1 MQFKRRLPLILLLM
15 AVLTLIITSVS
26 ASSVI
31 SVIDKTDKSVTV
43 KDILDREVKIKS
55 PVEKIVVLDAHQQV
69 TTALEAM
76 GAYDKIVGVDLD
88 TSKEKL
94 LFPNIGQKDFVGTKK
109 ELDLEEILKLD
120 PDVVFDVGTSIGDEV
135 KQMQDVGLP
144 VVTVSLYPNPV
155 DHFDPTIEN
164 TRVIGTIVG
173 AENTA
178 NEFADWKEKYLNI
191 IKERVANIPEDKK
204 VTSLYTY
211 RWTNSTLSSS
221 GIKNRFHSAL
231 DFIGTKDVNNDLD
244 VDWAVIDLEDI
255 LKKNPQ
261 FIVFEEMNHMSG
273 YDVNDT
279 SAMEKDH
286 SAVRS
291 LPGLNTVDAVKN
303 NKIYGLPSVLIS
315 GDTWLAAIYLAPVI
329 YPELFKDFDPVKI
342 HQEYVDKYLKL
353 DMDIS
358 DDTFIYP
365 KP

>member
-1 MQFKRRLPLILLLM
+1 MFLKRRISLILS
-15 AVLTLIITSVS
+15 LIIVLSLVISSIS
-26 ASSVI
+26 ASPVMSVL
-31 SVIDKTDKSVTV
+31 DKTDKSVTV
-43 KDILDREVKIKS
+43 KDILDREVTVKS

-69 TTALEAM
+69 TSALEAM
-76 GAYDKIVGVDLD
+76 GAYDKIVGVDVD

-94 LFPNIGQKDFVGTKK
+94 LFPNIGQKDFVGTKD

-120 PDVVFDVGTSIGDEV
+120 PDVVFDVGTFLGDEV
-135 KQMQDVGLP
+135 KQMEDVGLP
-144 VVTVSLYPNPV
+144 VVAVSLYPNPD

-173 AENTA
+173 TEKTA

-191 IKERVANIPEDKK
+191 IKERVATIPEDKK

-221 GIKNRFHSAL
+221 GLKNRFHSAL
-231 DFIGTKDVNNDLD
+231 DFIGTSDVNNDLD

-255 LKKNPQ
+255 LMKNPQ

-273 YDVNDT
+273 YDVSDT
-279 SAMEKDH
+279 SAMEKDLT
-286 SAVRS
+286 AVRS

-303 NKIYGLPSVLIS
+303 NKVYGLPSVLIS

-329 YPELFKDFDPVKI
+329 YPDLFKDFDPVKI
-342 HQEYVDKYLKL
+342 HQEYVDRYLKL
-353 DMDIS
+353 NMDIS